1 MTRYTAAQKRYGLNN
16 MNAYAQRAQ
25 LGDLV
30 YGAAAGGYPL
40 DYPGKIFYVNN
51 ITGSASNDG
60 LSWETAFAQVST
72 AVTAVKAFQTAQG
85 TASLDTQAR
94 CIIYIAGTTT
104 GYTGI
109 TALAGY
115 TDYIGVGSS
124 AYGNGT
130 SVPVIGTT
138 TGSGMV
144 ATAGTTIRGAKF
156 YNLQFTC
163 GAGATW
169 AVDLQSAFL
178 KGAFVDCSFLVSGTS
193 TTGGCLNAALAFAGN
208 LVQHCQFSGDS
219 GTPAYGIYL
228 VGGGSINNNI
238 FEDNV
243 IGGTTAAVYVAAGDD
258 VNTVWRNNT
267 IGINYGT
274 YGVQDAGSS
283 GHAIYAGN
291 YCMGSTLG
299 MSVSTNPTY
308 RCVGN
313 FVIDAGEGHTY
324 LPFAASTTS

>member
-1 MTRYTAAQKRYGLNN
+1 MIY
-16 MNAYAQRAQ
+16 
-25 LGDLV
+25 
-30 YGAAAGGYPL
+30 
-40 DYPGKIFYVNN
+40 YVNN
-51 ITGSASNDG
+51 ITGSSSNDG
-60 LSWETAFAQVST
+60 LSWGTALAQVSQAIT
-72 AVTAVKAFQTAQG
+72 KVIAFQAAQSTA
-85 TASLDTQAR
+85 ALDTQAR

-104 GYTGI
+104 GYTAL

-138 TGSGMV
+138 TGSGI
-144 ATAGTTIRGAKF
+144 ATLSTPTIRGAKF
-156 YNLQFTC
+156 YNLQFSC

-169 AVDLQSAFL
+169 CVDLQ
-178 KGAFVDCSFLVSGTS
+178 GAFIKGGFSNCSFLVSGTS

-258 VNTVWRNNT
+258 INTIWRNNT

-274 YGVQDAGSS
+274 YGVRDVGST
-283 GHAIYAGN
+283 GLAVYAGN
-291 YCMGSTLG
+291 YCIGSTLG
-299 MSVSTNPTY
+299 LSASTNPTQ

-313 FVIDAGEGHTY
+313 FTIDAGEGHTY
-324 LPFAASTTS
+324 LQFAASSTS